1 MIQKIKIIKT
11 LIIIFSLSLS
21 FSANAQTVEEIIKGR
36 KAMFSENYQNAKKIS
51 ILLKSKRIE
60 EAKPLMKK
68 ISDNYIKLLDYF
80 PENAKEGFKTGA
92 LPSIW
97 ENKDEF
103 NALMKKASD
112 DMIKLAKAIDTA
124 EDLRENVY
132 VRESLETSQLSAKSG
147 TRFRSVSKETNPPKI
162 STTMAADVVSEVR
175 CGSKVGGSAHN
186 LLNTPPASISE
197 PTDASAIVL
206 ISDFSL
212 GTEEDIG
219 DVDSDEEMAPS

>member
-1 MIQKIKIIKT
+1 MTQKIKIIQT
-11 LIIIFSLSLS
+11 IIFIFFIS
-21 FSANAQTVEEIIKGR
+21 FPFHANAMPVEDIIKGR

-112 DMIKLAKAIDTA
+112 DMIKLAKAIETA
-124 EDLRENVY
+124 EDLRAAQKELMWSNC
-132 VRESLETSQLSAKSG
+132 SACHSK
-147 TRFRSVSKETNPPKI
+147 FR
-162 STTMAADVVSEVR
+162 
-175 CGSKVGGSAHN
+175 
-186 LLNTPPASISE
+186 
-197 PTDASAIVL
+197 
-206 ISDFSL
+206 
-212 GTEEDIG
+212 
-219 DVDSDEEMAPS
+219 APH

>member
-11 LIIIFSLSLS
+11 LIIIFSLC
-21 FSANAQTVEEIIKGR
+21 FPFTANAQTVEEIIKGR

-51 ILLKSKRIE
+51 ILLKSKKIE

-80 PENAKEGFKTGA
+80 PETTKEGFKTEA

-112 DMIKLAKAIDTA
+112 DMINLAKAIETA
-124 EDLRENVY
+124 EDLRAAQKELMWSNCTACH
-132 VRESLETSQLSAKSG
+132 S
-147 TRFRSVSKETNPPKI
+147 RFR
-162 STTMAADVVSEVR
+162 
-175 CGSKVGGSAHN
+175 
-186 LLNTPPASISE
+186 
-197 PTDASAIVL
+197 
-206 ISDFSL
+206 
-212 GTEEDIG
+212 
-219 DVDSDEEMAPS
+219 APH

>member
-1 MIQKIKIIKT
+1 MMQKIKIIKS

-21 FSANAQTVEEIIKGR
+21 FSANAQNVEEIIKGR

-80 PENAKEGFKTGA
+80 PENTKEGFKTEA
-92 LPSIW
+92 LPTIW

-124 EDLRENVY
+124 EDLRAAQKELMWSNC
-132 VRESLETSQLSAKSG
+132 SACHSK
-147 TRFRSVSKETNPPKI
+147 FR
-162 STTMAADVVSEVR
+162 
-175 CGSKVGGSAHN
+175 
-186 LLNTPPASISE
+186 
-197 PTDASAIVL
+197 
-206 ISDFSL
+206 
-212 GTEEDIG
+212 
-219 DVDSDEEMAPS
+219 APH